1 MSTHSVNLSESIDT
15 LTQLATDN
23 ASSTE
28 ETSAMATKLDAVVRK
43 SSDLVSALADD
54 IEKLSADMKQFK
66 L

>member
-1 MSTHSVNLSESIDT
+1 
-15 LTQLATDN
+15 
-23 ASSTE
+23 
-28 ETSAMATKLDAVVRK
+28 MATELDAVVRK